1 MNIKYTND
9 LLFDKSKIESER
21 SEELTRSNF
30 LVWTGPRQSV
40 PLKLRDNIPNFKV
53 ILIWKVLIVITN
65 IVFL

>member
-9 LLFDKSKIESER
+9 LLLDKSKIESER
-21 SEELTRSNF
+21 SEELTRSIF